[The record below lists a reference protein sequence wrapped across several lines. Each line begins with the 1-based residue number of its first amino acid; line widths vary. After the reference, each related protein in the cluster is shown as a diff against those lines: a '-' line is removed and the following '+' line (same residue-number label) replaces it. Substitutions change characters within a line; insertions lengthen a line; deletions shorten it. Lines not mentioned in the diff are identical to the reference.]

1 MWTYI
6 KSFFKNLFTSE
17 QVPTSPQGDLPRA
30 REIPEDAFRHHDEEY
45 YTDTIR
51 APNNYEVEEEVTM
64 DRQLVRQKFL
74 EIIKY
79 YNDVIMTNTM
89 VFSEQELLEY
99 QKKIFEIEKERKKF
113 IIKSDITSHL
123 SIEEDFLKY
132 ILKKVESIQ
141 GTLGTYNKQL
151 SFFYN
156 KYRVTYDST
165 SIIIIVLSSS
175 LSLIEGIT
183 LCFSESN
190 TISTIISLVVST
202 TIAILTSILK
212 FKNIKEKIEEVV
224 KMREKIHNCQ
234 AKLYTFDKELKTTIF
249 LSANNNKGQNEC
261 SPNDHTCTF
270 V

>member
-6 KSFFKNLFTSE
+6 KSFFKKE
-17 QVPTSPQGDLPRA
+17 QVPPVSI
-30 REIPEDAFRHHDEEY
+30 EIPHDI
-45 YTDTIR
+45 TK
-51 APNNYEVEEEVTM
+51 YEVDEPITM
-64 DRQLVRQKFL
+64 DRQLIRVKFL

-79 YNDVIMTNTM
+79 YNDVIMTNTL

-99 QKKIFEIEKERKKF
+99 QKKIFDIEKERKKF
-113 IIKSDITSHL
+113 ILNSDITSHL
-123 SIEEDFLKY
+123 MIEDDFLKY
-132 ILKKVESIQ
+132 IIKKVESIQ
-141 GTLGTYNKQL
+141 VTLGTYNKQL

-165 SIIIIVLSSS
+165 SIIIIILSSS
-175 LSLIEGIT
+175 LSLVEGIT
-183 LCFSESN
+183 LCFYEYSI
-190 TISTIISLVVST
+190 ISTIISLVISA
-202 TIAILTSILK
+202 TIAILTSVLK

-249 LSANNNKGQNEC
+249 LSVNSNEC
-261 SPNDHTCTF
+261 SQLDGTCTF

>member
-6 KSFFKNLFTSE
+6 KSFFRNFFTSE
-17 QVPTSPQGDLPRA
+17 KSPSSPLGDFHRA
-30 REIPEDAFRHHDEEY
+30 REIPEDAFRYHDEEY
-45 YTDTIR
+45 YTDAVQ
-51 APNNYEVEEEVTM
+51 APNTYEV
-64 DRQLVRQKFL
+64 DRRLIQEKFL

-89 VFSEQELLEY
+89 VFSEEELLEY

-113 IIKSDITSHL
+113 IIKSDITTHL
-123 SIEEDFLKY
+123 NIEEDFMKY

-156 KYRVTYDST
+156 KYRVTYDSV

-175 LSLIEGIT
+175 LSMIEGIT
-183 LCFSESN
+183 LCFSDSN

-202 TIAILTSILK
+202 TIAVLTSILK

-224 KMREKIHNCQ
+224 KMREKIYNCQ

-261 SPNDHTCTF
+261 SPTDHTCTF

>member
-6 KSFFKNLFTSE
+6 KSFFRNLFTSE
-17 QVPTSPQGDLPRA
+17 QIQHRPQGDLHRA
-30 REIPEDAFRHHDEEY
+30 RDIPEDAFRHHDEEY
-45 YTDTIR
+45 YTDTVQ
-51 APNNYEVEEEVTM
+51 APNTYEVDDALSM
-64 DRQLVRQKFL
+64 DRRLIQQKFL

-89 VFSEQELLEY
+89 VFSEEELLEY
-99 QKKIFEIEKERKKF
+99 QKKIFEIEKERRKF
-113 IIKSDITSHL
+113 IIKSDITTHL
-123 SIEEDFLKY
+123 TIEEDFMKY

-156 KYRVTYDST
+156 KYRVTYDSV

-183 LCFSESN
+183 LCFEESN
-190 TISTIISLVVST
+190 TISTIVSLVVST
-202 TIAILTSILK
+202 TIAVLTSILK

-249 LSANNNKGQNEC
+249 LSTNDNKGQNER
-261 SPNDHTCTF
+261 SPNDFTCTF

>member
-1 MWTYI
+1 L
-6 KSFFKNLFTSE
+6 FKNIFPSDFR
-17 QVPTSPQGDLPRA
+17 PSSPQSDAPRA
-30 REIPEDAFRHHDEEY
+30 KEVPEDAFRNHDEEY
-45 YTDTIR
+45 YTDTIC
-51 APNNYEVEEEVTM
+51 APNQYDVEDSVEL

-99 QKKIFEIEKERKKF
+99 QKKIFKIEKERKKF
-113 IIKSDITSHL
+113 IVKSDIASHL
-123 SIEEDFLKY
+123 KIDEDFFKY
-132 ILKKVESIQ
+132 ILKKIESIQ

-190 TISTIISLVVST
+190 TISTIISLMVST

-249 LSANNNKGQNEC
+249 LSVSNNKGQNEC